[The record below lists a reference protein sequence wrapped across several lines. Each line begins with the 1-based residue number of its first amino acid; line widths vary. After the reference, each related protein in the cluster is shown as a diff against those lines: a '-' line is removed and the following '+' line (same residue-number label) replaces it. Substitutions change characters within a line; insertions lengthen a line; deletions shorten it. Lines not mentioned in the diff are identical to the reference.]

1 MRLQKLLKQSREF
14 LIKNQWKFSVVT
26 IVALAF
32 LFLRQT
38 NYFDPFF
45 DIPLLV
51 FFILLWVFIVFLFS
65 IKPGVSI
72 GLAIFFLVVSGFL
85 QLAGVKPWAERAALY
100 TYGFFVIGVIQGLIT
115 EVFVGKSRR
124 GND

>member
-1 MRLQKLLKQSREF
+1 MKPRELIEQLRGF
-14 LIKNQWKFSVVT
+14 LINNQWKFSATT

-45 DIPLLV
+45 RVPLLV
-51 FFILLWVFIVFLFS
+51 FFILLWVFIVFLFKT
-65 IKPGVSI
+65 KPNVSF
-72 GLAIFFLVVSGFL
+72 GLAIFFLFVSGFL
-85 QLAGVKPWAERAALY
+85 LLVKVKPWAERAALY
-100 TYGFFVIGVIQGLIT
+100 MYGFFIVGVIQGLIT